1 MKIRKTKTINWNF
14 GEKHKEYIRR
24 CRDNTINVAE
34 GAVRAGKT
42 IDNIF
47 AFAMELEW
55 TEDKIHLASGSTVA
69 NAKTN
74 IGEANGFGL
83 EYIFRGRS
91 RWGKFKDN
99 ECLYINTITGQ
110 KVVIFVGGMKSDSY
124 KSFRGYSIGMWI
136 ATEINLHHDNTIKE
150 AFNRQLM
157 AKNRKIFWDLNPDN
171 PKHSIYT
178 EYIDKYQELQE
189 KGQLVGGYNY
199 EHFTIYDNINLTEQ
213 RIQEIVSQY
222 DKNSVW
228 YQRDI
233 LGKRVTAEGLI
244 YRLFAD
250 NPDKYEISREK
261 AINTLYQEI
270 VVGVDFGGNKS
281 KHAFVA
287 TGILPKYKGIVVL
300 ASERH
305 DTDVT
310 PTELDKLFTDFLK
323 RIIDI
328 YGRVDYVYP
337 DSAEQVLI
345 RGFRAAAQKE
355 RLNVIIRDAKK
366 TEIRDRIRLVSA
378 LISQDRF
385 FYTQDAHTLRDAL
398 MEAVWDDSQDDDV
411 RLDDGTSDI
420 DTLDAFEYTIER
432 DARRFIRYRAR

>member
-110 KVVIFVGGMKSDSY
+110 KVVIFVGGMKADSY

-171 PKHSIYT
+171 PRHPIYT
-178 EYIDKYQELQE
+178 EYIDKYLELQE

-199 EHFTIYDNINLTEQ
+199 ENFIIFDNINLTEQ
-213 RIQEIVSQY
+213 RIQEITSQY

-287 TGILPKYKGIVVL
+287 TGILPKYEGIVVL

-305 DTDVT
+305 DTNVT

-323 RIIDI
+323 RIIDT
-328 YGRVDYVYP
+328 YGSVDYVYP

-345 RGFRAAAQKE
+345 RGLKAAAQKE

-366 TEIRDRIRLVSA
+366 IEIVDRIRLVSA
-378 LISQDRF
+378 LISQGRF
-385 FYTQDAHTLRDAL
+385 FYTKDAYTVRDAL
-398 MEAVWDDSQDDDV
+398 CEAVWDESKNEDI
-411 RLDDGTSDI
+411 RLDDGTTDI
-420 DTLDAFEYTIER
+420 DTLDALEYSIER
-432 DARRFIRYRAR
+432 DARRFLRVG

>member
-83 EYIFRGRS
+83 EHIFRGRS

-110 KVVIFVGGMKSDSY
+110 KVVIFVGGMKADSY

-178 EYIDKYQELQE
+178 QYIDKYQKLQE

-213 RIQEIVSQY
+213 RIHEIVSQY

-244 YRLFAD
+244 YRQFAND
-250 NPDKYEISREK
+250 PGRYEISIEK
-261 AINTLYQEI
+261 AKETLYREI
-270 VVGVDFGGNKS
+270 VVGIDFGGNKS

-305 DTDVT
+305 DTDIT
-310 PTELDKLFTDFLK
+310 PAELDNLFIDFLRK
-323 RIIDI
+323 VISM
-328 YGRVDYVYP
+328 YGKVDYVYP

-345 RGFRAAAQKE
+345 RGFKAAVKKE
-355 RLNVIIRDAKK
+355 NLNVIIRDAKK
-366 TEIRDRIRLVSA
+366 IEIRDRIRLVSA
-378 LISQDRF
+378 LISQGRF
-385 FYTQDAHTLRDAL
+385 FYTKDAYTVRDAL
-398 MEAVWDDSQDDDV
+398 CEAVWDESKNEDV
-411 RLDDGTSDI
+411 RLDDGTTDI
-420 DTLDAFEYTIER
+420 DTLDALEYTIER
-432 DARRFIRYRAR
+432 DARRFMRVG